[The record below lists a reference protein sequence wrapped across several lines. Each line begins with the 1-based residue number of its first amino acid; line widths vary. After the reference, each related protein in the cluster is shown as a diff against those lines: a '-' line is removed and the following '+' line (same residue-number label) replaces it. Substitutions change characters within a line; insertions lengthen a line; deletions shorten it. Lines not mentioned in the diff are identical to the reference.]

1 MPSLDDILQMAQA
14 AQAQMAEAQKGLDD
28 IHVEGMAGGGLVRIK
43 ATARGAIQS
52 IDLDDSLIVLEEKS
66 MLEDLIVAALND
78 ARAKADQQSN
88 QHMSK
93 FTEGMGLPHGMEL
106 PKL

>member
-28 IHVEGMAGGGLVRIK
+28 IHVEGMSGGGLVRIK
-43 ATARGAIQS
+43 ATARGAINAVE
-52 IDLDDSLIVLEEKS
+52 IDDSLMVAEEKS
-66 MLEDLIVAALND
+66 VLEDLIVAALND
-78 ARAKADQQSN
+78 ARTKADQQSN

-93 FTEGMGLPHGMEL
+93 FTEGMGLPPGMEL